1 MSKLVLTRFLYI
13 YDEVGF
19 SFITTLLKKQSLTEC
34 YFWISELFLSGF
46 EQKSW
51 ELLWFIYFDFYYIY
65 NPQFIRFLSKKH
77 KSGNLRDL
85 LTVVKNLFSFRSSSE
100 IFITRQYN
108 MAINNITHIF
118 RGKKPNWLITAIPL
132 PYHALFRFID
142 KKLYHCAVSSLPKT
156 VEPDLFDA
164 IQIYFNI
171 GNTQIEELKKN
182 YYGYDGTGTDGTD
195 YEYYDNNHH
204 KIWAIICLLIFNPDY
219 TQSKKK
225 MFIGIHDSDYKDIIK
240 IHNDPLTLDTLDT
253 LDPVAAVSYLPI
265 RKTLLYK
272 CLYSIHPLSSS
283 FSSMRDEQDNISDC
297 YWYHWEYY
305 AYHSPIWKER
315 FDQYNITIDDDSR
328 KITFDDDDEL
338 EDFYEQ
344 YGYEPDEQ
352 SSETQNKLFGCLPE
366 NNWNK
371 WIEDIFSNSKCIYDF
386 ENDFKFN
393 Y

>member
-1 MSKLVLTRFLYI
+1 MSKLILTRFLYI

-46 EQKSW
+46 EKKTW
-51 ELLWFIYFDFYYIY
+51 ELLWFIYYDFYYIY
-65 NPQFIRFLSKKH
+65 NPQFIRFIFKKH

-85 LTVVKNLFSFRSSSE
+85 LTVVKNLFTFRSSSE

-132 PYHALFRFID
+132 HYHALFRFID
-142 KKLYHCAVSSLPKT
+142 KKLYHFAVSSLPKT

-164 IQIYFNI
+164 IQIYFNL

-182 YYGYDGTGTDGTD
+182 YYGDSGTGTDVDNG
-195 YEYYDNNHH
+195 EYYDNNHH

-219 TQSKKK
+219 IKSKKK
-225 MFIGIHDSDYKDIIK
+225 MFIGIHNSDYNNIIK
-240 IHNDPLTLDTLDT
+240 IHNDPIP
-253 LDPVAAVSYLPI
+253 LDPSSSSSLDYVQI
-265 RKTLLYK
+265 RKTLPNK

-283 FSSMRDEQDNISDC
+283 FSSMRDEQDNISEC

-315 FDQYNITIDDDSR
+315 FDEYNITIDDDCR
-328 KITFDDDDEL
+328 KISFNDDDEL

-352 SSETQNKLFGCLPE
+352 SSETQNKLFGCLPK
-366 NNWNK
+366 NNWKK
-371 WIEDIFSNSKCIYDF
+371 WIEDVFSNHKCIYDF
-386 ENDFKFN
+386 ENDFKF
-393 Y
+393 YY